1 MRSETGEYSQGRPGE
16 HGCVESEEEPSEP
29 EEESDEES
37 SEPEE
42 ESEEES
48 SRRSEASWRH
58 RARRLRGVR
67 RTRSGGGFEEGEATQ
82 HVRKP

>member
-1 MRSETGEYSQGRPGE
+1 
-16 HGCVESEEEPSEP
+16 VESEEEPPEP
-29 EEESDEES
+29 EEESEEES

-48 SRRSEASWRH
+48 SRRSDASWRH